1 MTTRAAPSPASVL
14 IAAGCAR
21 AALAGLRAAQ
31 PGGREIWDRTNHAG
45 RTVSLLE
52 GPAWALGAL
61 GGLLIAGGRG
71 GTAGAL
77 AVAGAAA
84 VGALDDHV
92 GTTTVKGLRGHLGAL
107 RQGQVTTGVL
117 KIVGLAA
124 TGLAA
129 VTVLDAAEDH
139 GPGTGTL
146 LGGAVV
152 AAAADL
158 ANLFDLRPGRALKV
172 VLLTTPLAACGGA
185 QARGLAA
192 VTAGACCALLPE
204 DLAGRT
210 MLGDTG
216 ANAAGA
222 LAGLAAVAGRG
233 HLARA
238 TTLAVL
244 AGLILASERVSFTAV
259 IARTP
264 WLDAA
269 DRWGRSR

>member
-1 MTTRAAPSPASVL
+1 MTTRAASSPASAL
-14 IAAGCAR
+14 IAAGCAQ
-21 AALAGLRAAQ
+21 AALEGLRRTQ
-31 PGGREIWDRTNHAG
+31 PGGRALWDRTNHAG

-52 GPAWALGAL
+52 GPAWALGAI
-61 GGLLIAGGRG
+61 GGLLAGGRA

-92 GTTTVKGLRGHLGAL
+92 GTTTIKGLRGHLGAL

-124 TGLAA
+124 TGLGA
-129 VTVLDAAEDH
+129 VAVLDAAEGR
-139 GPGTGTL
+139 GPGAGTL

-152 AAAADL
+152 AAAANL

-172 VLLTTPLAACGGA
+172 VLLTTPVAACGGT
-185 QARGLAA
+185 QSCRLAA
-192 VTAGACCALLPE
+192 VTAGAGVALLPE

-233 HLARA
+233 PLGRA
-238 TTLAVL
+238 ATLAVL
-244 AGLILASERVSFTAV
+244 GGLILASERVSFTAV